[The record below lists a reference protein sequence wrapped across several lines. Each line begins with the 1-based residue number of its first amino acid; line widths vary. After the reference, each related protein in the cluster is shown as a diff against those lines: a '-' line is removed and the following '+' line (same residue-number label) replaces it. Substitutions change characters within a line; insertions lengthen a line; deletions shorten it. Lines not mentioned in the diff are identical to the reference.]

1 MRNPFRRKS
10 QPQNEWEPVSQPEL
24 HPELADQL
32 HELTGQWGSPDDYEK
47 YSQATYNILV
57 SAFQAHVR
65 SLVAEGE
72 RLDSAA
78 IGSVLAG
85 LSDYQYDASL
95 WNKGDYQSPRVRP
108 KYTETMPLL
117 RGALGYPEPR
127 SKPSLANSRRPPG
140 NLSPET
146 RRRTGKTHVSEL
158 TDDTTGYNPL
168 IGSGYVSGT
177 MGYTPDPEPTRS
189 EPTPTPTYEA
199 PSSSS
204 SDFGGGAGGYASGGD
219 SGYSSGS
226 SSYDSG
232 STSY

>member
-1 MRNPFRRKS
+1 MRNPFRRKPE
-10 QPQNEWEPVSQPEL
+10 PQNEWESVSQPEL
-24 HPELADQL
+24 HPELAHQL
-32 HELTGQWGSPDDYEK
+32 HELAGQWGSPDDYET

-65 SLVAEGE
+65 ALMAEGK
-72 RLDSAA
+72 RLDSAT

-95 WNKGDYQSPRVRP
+95 WNEGDYQKPRVRP

-127 SKPSLANSRRPPG
+127 SKPSLTVRSPAG

-146 RRRTGKTHVSEL
+146 RRRTGKSHVSEL
-158 TDDTTGYNPL
+158 TDDITGLHAPL
-168 IGSGYVSGT
+168 TGSGYVSGT

-189 EPTPTPTYEA
+189 EPTPTPSYEP

-204 SDFGGGAGGYASGGD
+204 SDFGGGASGYASGGD

-226 SSYDSG
+226 SYDSG

>member
-72 RLDSAA
+72 RLDSAT

-95 WNKGDYQSPRVRP
+95 WNEGDYQSPRVRP

-117 RGALGYPEPR
+117 RGAIGYPEPR
-127 SKPSLANSRRPPG
+127 SRPSLANSRRPPG

-146 RRRTGKTHVSEL
+146 RRRTGGDHVSQL
-158 TDDTTGYNPL
+158 DDTTGYNPL
-168 IGSGYVSGT
+168 IGSGYVSGP

-189 EPTPTPTYEA
+189 EPTPTPTYSPPEITT
-199 PSSSS
+199 
-204 SDFGGGAGGYASGGD
+204 FGGGASGYASGGD
-219 SGYSSGS
+219 TSSP